1 MHRRRSSAVTID
13 AASRRYV
20 LFVLVLA
27 YLFSFVDRQ
36 ILAILLPAIK
46 AEFVVG
52 DTVLGFLAGPAFAL
66 FYATLG
72 IPIAVLADR
81 GNRRNLIAAALA
93 LWSGMTALSGMANSV
108 LQLVLAR
115 IAVGVGEAGL
125 SPAAHSIIADL
136 YPPSRRATAM
146 GIFTLGISLGIA
158 IAYFAGGWVAE
169 HLGWRQ
175 AFLLVGAPGLVLA
188 LLIRLTVRE
197 PSRGQS
203 EALEDSLPRPSVAA
217 VARFLMRRRAF
228 VYLTLGAATAS
239 FGGYSVGSF
248 FPSFLARSFALSLTD
263 IGIYM
268 GLVLGLLGGV
278 GFAGGGFIADRFSQ
292 RAQRT
297 GLLWVAGAMLIAW
310 LFSLAVYQAWN
321 LQSVLVLF
329 LVPAILSNA
338 YLPVCLAHTQNLVA
352 LRMRSVASALML
364 FVLNIVGLGLGPQA
378 TGLLS
383 DALRSTQG
391 DDSMR
396 MALFIVVGAS
406 APIAALCF
414 YLASRHIDADLARI
428 DKR

>member
-1 MHRRRSSAVTID
+1 MSTGTTAP
-13 AASRRYV
+13 RYV

-46 AEFVVG
+46 AEFAVG
-52 DTVLGFLAGPAFAL
+52 DSVLGFLAGPAFAL

-81 GNRRNLIAAALA
+81 GNRRNLIAVSLA

-108 LQLVLAR
+108 LQLALAR

-125 SPAAHSIIADL
+125 SPAAHSMIADL

-169 HLGWRQ
+169 HLGWRE
-175 AFLLVGAPGLVLA
+175 AFLLVGAPGLLLA
-188 LLIRLTVRE
+188 VLIRLSIRE
-197 PSRGQS
+197 PRRGQS
-203 EALEDSLPRPSVAA
+203 ESLEDSARRPSVAA
-217 VARFLMRRRAF
+217 VARFLIRRRAF
-228 VYLTLGAATAS
+228 VYLTLGAAAAS

-248 FPSFLARSFALSLTD
+248 FPSFLARSFAMSLTD

-292 RAQRT
+292 QAQRI
-297 GLLWVAGAMLIAW
+297 GLRWITAAMLIAW
-310 LFSLAVYQAWN
+310 VFSLALYRATS
-321 LQSVLVLF
+321 LQTVLTLF
-329 LVPAILSNA
+329 VVPAILSNA
-338 YLPVCLAHTQNLVA
+338 YLAVCLAHTQNLVA

-364 FVLNIVGLGLGPQA
+364 FVLNIVGLGFGPQA
-378 TGLLS
+378 TGFLS
-383 DALRSTQG
+383 DALRSTHD

-396 MALFIVVGAS
+396 MALLIVVGVS

-414 YLASRHIDADLARI
+414 YLASRHIDADLARVAE
-428 DKR
+428 R